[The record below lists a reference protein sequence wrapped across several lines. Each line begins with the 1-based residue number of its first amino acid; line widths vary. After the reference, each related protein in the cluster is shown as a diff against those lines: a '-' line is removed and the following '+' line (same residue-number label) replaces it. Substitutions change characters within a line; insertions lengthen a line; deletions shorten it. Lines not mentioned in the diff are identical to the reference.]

1 MDMSELKELIE
12 LFEQSSV
19 AEMEF
24 ERGELRVC
32 LRRESTG
39 TVITK
44 PNAGTTHGVCA
55 SAAGTLT
62 AGGTVSEGSAMEAE
76 AGAEPESEL
85 VTIDAPMVGVF
96 YSALAPEADPFVTID
111 QSIGEGETVAI
122 ISAMKVMNEIK
133 SEISGIVR
141 KILVENGQPV
151 EYNQPLFAVE
161 PAPLDE
167 QPTSI

>member
-24 ERGELRVC
+24 QRGECRIC
-32 LRRESTG
+32 LRRESSG
-39 TVITK
+39 GITV
-44 PNAGTTHGVCA
+44 AQDATTAQNRGHEPSDV
-55 SAAGTLT
+55 
-62 AGGTVSEGSAMEAE
+62 TVGGSA
-76 AGAEPESEL
+76 PESAVTEPRSDTEPEL

-96 YSALAPEADPFVTID
+96 YSAAAPEADPFVTVE
-111 QSIGEGETVAI
+111 QAIGEGETVAI

-141 KILVENGQPV
+141 EILVENGQPV

-161 PAPLDE
+161 PALPAE